1 LTQNV
6 SRCAIDP
13 VIVPDLT
20 YNKENNLA
28 FAQVNVFKF
37 ADKITTYFQCAV
49 STCMN
54 SEGMCEGK
62 TPPRCGPVSQHF
74 RLVRSAS
81 EVRNST
87 RSPWV
92 HLDNTMDLSAQKITV
107 LDLEETPSGE
117 ESGPQSARLQLGP
130 AFIRKVHGD
139 AVCVSS
145 GTAAFLTTMGTG
157 STLIAAIFTV
167 YLIMRYKKEKSFKAQ
182 MH

>member
-1 LTQNV
+1 
-6 SRCAIDP
+6 CAIDP

-49 STCMN
+49 STCMI

-117 ESGPQSARLQLGP
+117 
-130 AFIRKVHGD
+130 
-139 AVCVSS
+139 
-145 GTAAFLTTMGTG
+145 
-157 STLIAAIFTV
+157 
-167 YLIMRYKKEKSFKAQ
+167 
-182 MH
+182 